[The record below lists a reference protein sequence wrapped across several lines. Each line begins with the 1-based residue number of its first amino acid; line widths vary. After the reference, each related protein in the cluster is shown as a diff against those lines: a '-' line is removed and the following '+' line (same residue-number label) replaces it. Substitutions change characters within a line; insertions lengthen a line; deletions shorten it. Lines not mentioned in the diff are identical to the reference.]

1 MSTNLNLE
9 ERDSIVEHLDPDGEQ
24 LAALARGAGRGA
36 AAGPR
41 GAQVPL
47 GAPHHAPRVAGGPG
61 QAPVPRHGARYGGG
75 GARYYYCRDMAAILR
90 SSLLTKCHVV
100 VVVWR
105 GLFNPSLRSIL
116 TLSQVHIIHT

>member
-1 MSTNLNLE
+1 MPTNLNLE

-61 QAPVPRHGARYGGG
+61 QAPVPCHGARYGGG
-75 GARYYYCRDMAAILR
+75 SRYYYCRDMAAILR
-90 SSLLTKCHVV
+90 SSLLTNCHVV